1 MKIMI
6 KKILSAF
13 AIALFA
19 TMPVSA
25 QNNPR
30 GNFNPEKMVERMAE
44 NLAKSMDLKDDA
56 ETKFIELYKNY
67 QTEKMNITRD
77 LNGDKKVDDS
87 DKAPNF
93 KKLSD
98 EEAQKYID
106 AYFANEQAQLELDK
120 TYYAKFKEILTPS
133 QCARVFVSKRGMPN
147 NRTNMNRNRPNRN
160 SGFGG
165 PMGGFGGSEDF

>member
-1 MKIMI
+1 MI

-93 KKLSD
+93 KKLS
-98 EEAQKYID
+98 
-106 AYFANEQAQLELDK
+106 
-120 TYYAKFKEILTPS
+120 
-133 QCARVFVSKRGMPN
+133 
-147 NRTNMNRNRPNRN
+147 
-160 SGFGG
+160 
-165 PMGGFGGSEDF
+165 

>member
-13 AIALFA
+13 AIALLA

-106 AYFANEQAQLELDK
+106 AYFAKQQAQLELDK
-120 TYYAKFKEILTPS
+120 SYYA
-133 QCARVFVSKRGMPN
+133 
-147 NRTNMNRNRPNRN
+147 
-160 SGFGG
+160 
-165 PMGGFGGSEDF
+165 